1 MGLFIVLEGGD
12 ASGKSTQARLLADRL
27 RSRDR
32 DVVETFEPGATQTG
46 AAIRALLLD
55 GDEPIEPTTEA
66 LLLAADRAHEVADVI
81 RPALGREADVVSDR
95 YVPSSLAYQGVGRGL
110 GVEKVEKLN
119 RWANGGLEPDLGRV
133 REGDEWVR
141 APHAPT
147 PAAAS
152 RPRSSHPTT
161 TSACRT
167 SCCVACI
174 PTWSSSSPRAIRSS
188 SPRPRPSY
196 ARRTGPRSRPS
207 TRSSRCSKPT
217 ASMSRRPTSSSR

>member
-55 GDEPIEPTTEA
+55 GDEPIDLTTEA
-66 LLLAADRAHEVADVI
+66 LLLAADRAQEVADVI
-81 RPALGREADVVSDR
+81 RPALGRGADVVSDR

-119 RWANGGLEPDLGRV
+119 RWATGGLEPDLVVVLDVDEAVATSRRATPGDRLEQAGGRV
-133 REGDEWVR
+133 PGAGSGAHPPPAAGRGRGRPRGRAHRGSVR
-141 APHAPT
+141 AGGPGGAG
-147 PAAAS
+147 
-152 RPRSSHPTT
+152 
-161 TSACRT
+161 
-167 SCCVACI
+167 
-174 PTWSSSSPRAIRSS
+174 
-188 SPRPRPSY
+188 
-196 ARRTGPRSRPS
+196 ARG
-207 TRSSRCSKPT
+207 
-217 ASMSRRPTSSSR
+217 